1 MYNMTEMKEYIRQI
15 IAYQPE
21 IGLVLGSGLGGY
33 GEKLEKPQFIEYR
46 DIPGF
51 PVSKVQGHKNR
62 FILGT
67 LFGKKIIAM
76 QGRFHYY
83 EGIEQHMLALPVRI
97 MKEAGVKTI
106 ILTNA
111 AGGLNPTFTPGDLML
126 ITDHIN
132 FSGSTPLRGENNEE
146 IGPRF
151 PDMTEVYS
159 KQYIEKIQCIAEEKG
174 IKLKNGVYVMNTGPA
189 YETPAEVRM
198 LQILGGDTVGMSTVP
213 EATAARH
220 CGIKVIGVSCI
231 TNMAAG
237 ILDQPL
243 CHEEVMETAEKV
255 KKDFEYLVDIMIQE
269 VIPAGR

>member
-1 MYNMTEMKEYIRQI
+1 M
-15 IAYQPE
+15 
-21 IGLVLGSGLGGY
+21 
-33 GEKLEKPQFIEYR
+33 
-46 DIPGF
+46 
-51 PVSKVQGHKNR
+51 
-62 FILGT
+62 
-67 LFGKKIIAM
+67 
-76 QGRFHYY
+76 
-83 EGIEQHMLALPVRI
+83 
-97 MKEAGVKTI
+97 

-189 YETPAEVRM
+189 YETPTEVRM
-198 LQILGGDTVGMSTVP
+198 LQILGGDAVGMSTVP

-269 VIPAGR
+269 VIPARR